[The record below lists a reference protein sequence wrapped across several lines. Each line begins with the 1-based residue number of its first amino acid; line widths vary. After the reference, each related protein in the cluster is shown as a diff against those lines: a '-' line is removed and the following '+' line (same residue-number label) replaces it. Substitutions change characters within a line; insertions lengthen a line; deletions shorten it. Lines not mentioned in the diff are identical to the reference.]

1 MLRAQP
7 PIRRPTLPGAAHMR
21 FLRPERRVVA
31 APRRG
36 GAHAAFLPPQGAEGP
51 LPGGASSVPL
61 LCRGLLAQEARG
73 PGLAGES
80 SGRATAASG
89 GGSAAQ
95 ARGGQLR
102 QQGGVQRAAHLG

>member
-36 GAHAAFLPPQGAEGP
+36 GAHAAFLPPQVERGP
-51 LPGGASSVPL
+51 SLVAPPPCHCSVGVHSH
-61 LCRGLLAQEARG
+61 RRRSG

-80 SGRATAASG
+80 SGSATAASG

-95 ARGGQLR
+95 ALGGAATAT
-102 QQGGVQRAAHLG
+102 GGVQRAAHLG